1 MHQRINK
8 KIFVYLFIFISLVTL
23 TNTKLSYDFYKVKE
37 FDIRGLDYE
46 EKEKINNDLKNFKDI
61 NIFTFKKK
69 DFSEIIFSNKIIEDF
84 NIIKIYPS
92 TLKIEIKKSK
102 FLAFTKKQGID
113 YVVLGNGN
121 LLEINERSLNLP
133 FIFGDIDVKNFLEF
147 KKLIEISNLDF
158 TEVENLFYFKSNRWD
173 ILTQDGLTLKMP
185 ADVTIE
191 KLNFIY
197 KIINQD
203 KFKDVKTIDFR
214 QNNLMIIN
222 D

>member
-1 MHQRINK
+1 M
-8 KIFVYLFIFISLVTL
+8 
-23 TNTKLSYDFYKVKE
+23 
-37 FDIRGLDYE
+37 
-46 EKEKINNDLKNFKDI
+46 
-61 NIFTFKKK
+61 
-69 DFSEIIFSNKIIEDF
+69 
-84 NIIKIYPS
+84 
-92 TLKIEIKKSK
+92 
-102 FLAFTKKQGID
+102 
-113 YVVLGNGN
+113 
-121 LLEINERSLNLP
+121 
-133 FIFGDIDVKNFLEF
+133 
-147 KKLIEISNLDF
+147 IEISNLDF